1 MMAGMT
7 GNAGPGGKTPNPP
20 GFNVYLTSYVSLAKS
35 LDVSEPWLFI
45 HKMESMP
52 PLDLFPQATVQ
63 LSSTHKTELPL
74 YLALEKGS
82 KWQPP
87 PLLICKV
94 LVMSSVLVIS
104 NYSEEVDL

>member
-1 MMAGMT
+1 MAGMT

-20 GFNVYLTSYVSLAKS
+20 GFNVYLMSYVSLAKS
-35 LDVSEPWLFI
+35 LNVSEPWLFI

-52 PLDLFPQATVQ
+52 PLDLFPQAAVQ

-74 YLALEKGS
+74 YLA
-82 KWQPP
+82 